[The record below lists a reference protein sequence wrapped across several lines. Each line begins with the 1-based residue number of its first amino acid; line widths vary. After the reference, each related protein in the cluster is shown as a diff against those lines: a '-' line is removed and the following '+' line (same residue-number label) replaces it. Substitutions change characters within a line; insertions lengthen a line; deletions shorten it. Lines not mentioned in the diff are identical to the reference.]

1 VETKKLTLWSGIQSN
16 RQQEGHGKLSTNA
29 EISDDSATRLA
40 VGKSTTGVTTMDE
53 TISSETTTGQTTLG
67 SRTIGTP
74 TSCEV
79 KPANAKPGKLTI
91 DPLIATELTADSP
104 TLPSADAVDGL
115 ALGAVTNAAVT
126 DAAETTVIE
135 IPRIARALRHR
146 DFRLFWTGN
155 FLSNIGTWMQ
165 NIAQGWLVLQLT
177 NSAFWLGLVGF
188 AASFPILL
196 FALVG
201 GVIADHVN
209 KRKMLMVTQSAMMTF
224 AFIMAALAY
233 FKIINV
239 NEIIFLALGTGIAM
253 SLNTPTY
260 QALVP
265 QLVPREDLT
274 NAIALNSA
282 QFNMS
287 RVLGPTL
294 GGFAM
299 AIFGVA
305 GNFFLNG
312 LSFLAVLIAL
322 TRIRYTEPVPNQADR
337 LTPTADHLAPMQA
350 DSSVPPQADRFVPPQ
365 TDQFNAPGEGYL
377 SPRAGGL
384 WEKLKQGFVYAFRH
398 SAMSS
403 LILLVAIGSLLAIP
417 YLTFVPYFA
426 RDVLGTGERGLGIL
440 MACSGAGAFLGAITI
455 ASLTHLRRR
464 GLFVVRASAGFYA
477 AIIAFTF
484 SRNFYL
490 SGLLLAVAG
499 YCMIISVATINSLLQ
514 HLAEDHMRG
523 RVMSIYSTA
532 FLGLP
537 PIGCLIAGSLSH
549 LFYAPHVIAGMCS
562 LAIGGSMAVYVN
574 KEGLRELD

>member
-1 VETKKLTLWSGIQSN
+1 
-16 RQQEGHGKLSTNA
+16 LSTDT
-29 EISDDSATRLA
+29 EINGGAALPPVID
-40 VGKSTTGVTTMDE
+40 
-53 TISSETTTGQTTLG
+53 Q
-67 SRTIGTP
+67 
-74 TSCEV
+74 
-79 KPANAKPGKLTI
+79 PAMPR
-91 DPLIATELTADSP
+91 
-104 TLPSADAVDGL
+104 ADAVDGL
-115 ALGAVTNAAVT
+115 AHGAVT

-135 IPRIARALRHR
+135 IPRLARALRHR
-146 DFRLFWTGN
+146 NFRLFWTGN

-177 NSAFWLGLVGF
+177 NSAFWLGVVGF

-196 FALVG
+196 FALIG

-209 KRKMLMVTQSAMMTF
+209 KRKLLMVTQSAMMTF

-233 FKIINV
+233 FKVINV
-239 NEIIFLALGTGIAM
+239 HEIVFLALGTGIAM

-299 AIFGVA
+299 ALFGVA

-312 LSFLAVLIAL
+312 LSFLAVLVAL
-322 TRIRYTEPVPNQADR
+322 TRIRYAEPA
-337 LTPTADHLAPMQA
+337 APQ
-350 DSSVPPQADRFVPPQ
+350 
-365 TDQFNAPGEGYL
+365 EGH
-377 SPRAGGL
+377 L
-384 WEKLKQGFVYAFRH
+384 WEKLKQGFVYVFRH
-398 SAMSS
+398 SSMSS
-403 LILLVAIGSLLAIP
+403 LVLLVAIGSLLAIP

-426 RDVLGTGERGLGIL
+426 RDVLGSDEPGLGVL

-455 ASLTHLRRR
+455 ASLNIRRR

-490 SGLLLAVAG
+490 SGLLLSVAG

-537 PIGCLIAGSLSH
+537 PIGCLIAGSMAH
-549 LFYAPHVIAGMCS
+549 VIGAPLAIAGMS
-562 LAIGGSMAVYVN
+562 TLALLGCLGVLLGRQ
-574 KEGLRELD
+574 GLRELD

>member
-1 VETKKLTLWSGIQSN
+1 METKKLTLWSGIYSN
-16 RQQEGHGKLSTNA
+16 QGHRKLSTNA
-29 EISDDSATRLA
+29 EINGGSTARPPVADPIGNAPQCETTPDESTLGVITTAEA
-40 VGKSTTGVTTMDE
+40 VGQVKVDE
-53 TISSETTTGQTTLG
+53 
-67 SRTIGTP
+67 
-74 TSCEV
+74 
-79 KPANAKPGKLTI
+79 LT
-91 DPLIATELTADSP
+91 ATELTARELTTAAP
-104 TLPSADAVDGL
+104 TLPRADAVAGV
-115 ALGAVTNAAVT
+115 ALGAVTDAAVT
-126 DAAETTVIE
+126 GSAASTVIE
-135 IPRIARALRHR
+135 IPRLARALRHR

-177 NSAFWLGLVGF
+177 NSAFWLGVVGF

-196 FALVG
+196 FALIG

-224 AFIMAALAY
+224 AFIMAGLAY
-233 FKIINV
+233 LRIINV
-239 NEIIFLALGTGIAM
+239 HEIVFLALGTGIAM

-299 AIFGVA
+299 ALIGVA

-322 TRIRYTEPVPNQADR
+322 TRIRYIEPA
-337 LTPTADHLAPMQA
+337 APA
-350 DSSVPPQADRFVPPQ
+350 
-365 TDQFNAPGEGYL
+365 EGH
-377 SPRAGGL
+377 L
-384 WEKLKQGFVYAFRH
+384 WEKLKQGFAYVFRH

-403 LILLVAIGSLLAIP
+403 LVLLVAIGSLLAIP

-426 RDVLGTGERGLGIL
+426 RDVLGTGEPGLGIL

-455 ASLTHLRRR
+455 ASLMHIRRR
-464 GLFVVRASAGFYA
+464 GLFVVRALAGFYA

-537 PIGCLIAGSLSH
+537 PLGCLIAGSLSH
-549 LFYAPHVIAGMCS
+549 VFYAPHVIAGMCS
-562 LAIGGSMAVYVN
+562 LAIGGSLAVYVN

>member
-1 VETKKLTLWSGIQSN
+1 
-16 RQQEGHGKLSTNA
+16 LSTNA
-29 EISDDSATRLA
+29 EINGGAERPLVVDP
-40 VGKSTTGVTTMDE
+40 VGNAHFGESTTGDLKPGEAAPREAIGELTVDELTT
-53 TISSETTTGQTTLG
+53 SGLAAG
-67 SRTIGTP
+67 GLA
-74 TSCEV
+74 
-79 KPANAKPGKLTI
+79 ANASAIPR
-91 DPLIATELTADSP
+91 
-104 TLPSADAVDGL
+104 ADAIDGL
-115 ALGAVTNAAVT
+115 AHGAVT
-126 DAAETTVIE
+126 DAAETTLIE
-135 IPRIARALRHR
+135 IPRLARALRHR

-177 NSAFWLGLVGF
+177 NSAFWLGVVGF

-196 FALVG
+196 FALIG

-239 NEIIFLALGTGIAM
+239 HEIVFLALGTGIAM

-299 AIFGVA
+299 AIVGVA

-312 LSFLAVLIAL
+312 LSFLAVLLAL
-322 TRIRYTEPVPNQADR
+322 TRIRYTEPLLPQAER
-337 LTPTADHLAPMQA
+337 PEA
-350 DSSVPPQADRFVPPQ
+350 PQADHFV
-365 TDQFNAPGEGYL
+365 
-377 SPRAGGL
+377 PRAGGM
-384 WEKLKQGFVYAFRH
+384 WKKIKQGFLYAFSH
-398 SAMSS
+398 SSMSS

-426 RDVLGTGERGLGIL
+426 RDVLGSDEPGLGIL

-455 ASLTHLRRR
+455 ASLMHIRRR
-464 GLFVVRASAGFYA
+464 GLFVVRALAGFYA

-514 HLAEDHMRG
+514 HLAEDYMRG

-537 PIGCLIAGSLSH
+537 PLGCLIAGSLSH

-562 LAIGGSMAVYVN
+562 LAIGGSLAVYVN

>member
-1 VETKKLTLWSGIQSN
+1 
-16 RQQEGHGKLSTNA
+16 LSTETEINNGSA
-29 EISDDSATRLA
+29 EQSGFSHSPA
-40 VGKSTTGVTTMDE
+40 VANPTPAG
-53 TISSETTTGQTTLG
+53 TI
-67 SRTIGTP
+67 
-74 TSCEV
+74 
-79 KPANAKPGKLTI
+79 GKLTVHE
-91 DPLIATELTADSP
+91 LTTSELTANELAARELTTAAP
-104 TLPSADAVDGL
+104 TLPRADAVAGV
-115 ALGAVTNAAVT
+115 ALGAVTDAAVT
-126 DAAETTVIE
+126 DAAASTVIE
-135 IPRIARALRHR
+135 IPRLARALRHR

-177 NSAFWLGLVGF
+177 NSAFWLGVVGF

-196 FALVG
+196 FALIG

-224 AFIMAALAY
+224 AFIMAGLAY
-233 FKIINV
+233 LKIINV
-239 NEIIFLALGTGIAM
+239 HEIVFLALGTGIAM

-299 AIFGVA
+299 ALIGVA

-322 TRIRYTEPVPNQADR
+322 TRIRYIEPA
-337 LTPTADHLAPMQA
+337 APA
-350 DSSVPPQADRFVPPQ
+350 
-365 TDQFNAPGEGYL
+365 EGH
-377 SPRAGGL
+377 L
-384 WEKLKQGFVYAFRH
+384 WEKLKQGFIYVFRH

-403 LILLVAIGSLLAIP
+403 LVLLVAIGSLLAIP

-426 RDVLGTGERGLGIL
+426 RDVLGTGEPGLGIL

-455 ASLTHLRRR
+455 ASLMHIRRR

-537 PIGCLIAGSLSH
+537 PLGCLIAGSLSH

>member
-1 VETKKLTLWSGIQSN
+1 
-16 RQQEGHGKLSTNA
+16 LSTNA
-29 EISDDSATRLA
+29 EINGGRAAPPSVAES
-40 VGKSTTGVTTMDE
+40 KTGE
-53 TISSETTTGQTTLG
+53 LE
-67 SRTIGTP
+67 
-74 TSCEV
+74 
-79 KPANAKPGKLTI
+79 PG
-91 DPLIATELTADSP
+91 ELKIEEHTVP
-104 TLPSADAVDGL
+104 RADAVDGL
-115 ALGAVTNAAVT
+115 AHGAVT

-135 IPRIARALRHR
+135 LPRIARALRHR
-146 DFRLFWTGN
+146 DFRLFWIGN

-177 NSAFWLGLVGF
+177 NSAFWLGVVGF
-188 AASFPILL
+188 AASFPILM
-196 FALVG
+196 FALIG

-209 KRKMLMVTQSAMMTF
+209 KRKLLMVTQSAMMVF

-233 FKIINV
+233 FKVNGRPLINV
-239 NEIIFLALGTGIAM
+239 KEILFLALGTGIAM

-299 AIFGVA
+299 ALFGIA

-312 LSFLAVLIAL
+312 LSFLAVLVAL
-322 TRIRYTEPVPNQADR
+322 TQIRYVEPAVRQ
-337 LTPTADHLAPMQA
+337 
-350 DSSVPPQADRFVPPQ
+350 
-365 TDQFNAPGEGYL
+365 EG
-377 SPRAGGL
+377 RL
-384 WEKLKQGFVYAFRH
+384 WEKLKQGFAYVFRH
-398 SAMSS
+398 AEMSS
-403 LILLVAIGSLLAIP
+403 LVLLVAIGSLLAIP

-426 RDVLGTGERGLGIL
+426 RDVLGGGEPALGLL

-455 ASLTHLRRR
+455 AYVTALRRR
-464 GLFVVRASAGFYA
+464 GLFVVRASVGLFA

-490 SGLLLAVAG
+490 SGFLLTVAG

-537 PIGCLIAGSLSH
+537 PIGCLIAGSMAH
-549 LFYAPHVIAGMCS
+549 IVGAPHAIAGMSALALVGS
-562 LAIGGSMAVYVN
+562 LGVYLGRR
-574 KEGLRELD
+574 GLRELD

>member
-1 VETKKLTLWSGIQSN
+1 MGISSTDVELNGGTAQQSHFNPAKLADEMNNG
-16 RQQEGHGKLSTNA
+16 
-29 EISDDSATRLA
+29 
-40 VGKSTTGVTTMDE
+40 GKSTIEESTIEQAAPVELKPLELTT
-53 TISSETTTGQTTLG
+53 IQL
-67 SRTIGTP
+67 
-74 TSCEV
+74 
-79 KPANAKPGKLTI
+79 KPVELTI
-91 DPLIATELTADSP
+91 RQLTTDAP
-104 TLPSADAVDGL
+104 TLPSADALDGL
-115 ALGAVTNAAVT
+115 ALATVTDAAVT

-177 NSAFWLGLVGF
+177 NSAFWLGVVGF

-196 FALVG
+196 FALIG

-322 TRIRYTEPVPNQADR
+322 TRIRYIEPVLPQAD
-337 LTPTADHLAPMQA
+337 HF
-350 DSSVPPQADRFVPPQ
+350 VPPQADHSKV
-365 TDQFNAPGEGYL
+365 PGEGHL
-377 SPRAGGL
+377 SPPRAGRL
-384 WEKLKQGFVYAFRH
+384 WEKLKQGFIYAFSH
-398 SAMSS
+398 SSMSS

-426 RDVLGTGERGLGIL
+426 RDVLGSGARGLGIL

-455 ASLTHLRRR
+455 ASLMHLRRR

-562 LAIGGSMAVYVN
+562 LAIGGSLAVYVN
-574 KEGLRELD
+574 KEGLRDLD